1 MRKGFTLI
9 ELIFVIVIIGLLSA
23 IAVPKFLNLK
33 QNAEG
38 KAVVAAT
45 TNIVQQAAEVAVNY
59 RDLDENTSFT
69 LKDIVSVSGSKW
81 KWSSDENSVY
91 YETKKDGN
99 DVNVSIVTLHSI
111 NPGKI
116 EYKIDCTQ
124 FEDTKTQEVCKNALG
139 GDESVDV
146 NVSF

>member
-59 RDLDENTSFT
+59 RDLEENTSFN

-81 KWSSDENSVY
+81 RWSD
-91 YETKKDGN
+91 DGN
-99 DVNVSIVTLHSI
+99 TTFYQSKENGTDVNISVITLHSVS
-111 NPGKI
+111 PGKI
-116 EYKIDCTQ
+116 EYQIDCTK
-124 FEDTKTQEVCKNALG
+124 FADTTTQEVCKNALG
-139 GDESVDV
+139 GEDSVDV